1 MCSSN
6 QHWESIIL
14 LCIYRSPCGHF
25 GEFCVQLD
33 QILKHLYEP
42 KVEFIICGDFI
53 VNFLIDS
60 RSAE

>member
-1 MCSSN
+1 MYSSN

-14 LCIYRSPCGHF
+14 LCIYRSCGHF
-25 GEFCVQLD
+25 GEFCVQRDL
-33 QILKHLYEP
+33 ILKHLYEP

-53 VNFLIDS
+53 VNFLMVS